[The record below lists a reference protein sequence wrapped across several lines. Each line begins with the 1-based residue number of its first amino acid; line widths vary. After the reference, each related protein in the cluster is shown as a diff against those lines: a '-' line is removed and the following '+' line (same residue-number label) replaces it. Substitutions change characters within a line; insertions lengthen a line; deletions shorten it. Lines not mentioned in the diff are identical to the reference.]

1 VTAGRDLFDLTGRVA
16 IVTGGGRGIGR
27 FIAEGL
33 ASHGARIVL
42 AGRTQG
48 TLDEAAASI
57 GEKGCDALAQT
68 ADVAR
73 EADVIALRD
82 VVLSVCGRLDVLVNN
97 AGVNPIFKGIERTSL
112 AEWQH
117 IIDTNLTGAFL
128 CCKHLGGVMA
138 ERGGGSIINVSSVGG
153 HVGLRRSIPYCASKG
168 GLELLT
174 RGLALDWARKGV
186 RVNTIAPGYFETDLT
201 AGMRDNEA
209 LAAPLLAHTPLGR
222 FGKLEDVAGAA
233 VFLASDA
240 SAYMTGSSLMVDGG
254 WTAD

>member
-1 VTAGRDLFDLTGRVA
+1 VRADLFDLTGRVA
-16 IVTGGGRGIGR
+16 VVTGGGRGIGR

-33 ASHGARIVL
+33 ASHGARVVL
-42 AGRTQG
+42 TGRTQG
-48 TLDEAAASI
+48 TLDEAAAALRA
-57 GEKGCDALAQT
+57 KGFDALAQT
-68 ADVAR
+68 ADVGR
-73 EADVIALRD
+73 EDDVMALRD

-97 AGVNPIFKGIERTSL
+97 AGVNPIYKGIERTSL
-112 AEWQH
+112 DEWRH
-117 IIDTNLTGAFL
+117 IVDTNLTGVFL

-138 ERGGGSIINVSSVGG
+138 ERGGGSIVNVSSVGG
-153 HVGLRRSIPYCASKG
+153 HVGLRRSVPYCASKG
-168 GLELLT
+168 GVELLT
-174 RGLALDWARKGV
+174 RALALDWARKGV

-201 AGMRDNEA
+201 AGMRENEA

-222 FGKLEDVAGAA
+222 FGRLEDVAGAA